1 MNARCPADCIIILA
15 MIRHYFFTSLWTCSV
30 ASWPSCMFW
39 SYEYFAIFLS
49 SLAWLHESR
58 KCSALLKGGILQF
71 NPIAGSFWFQMVYQN
86 LVVICYLLVLYVL
99 ISIPPFY
106 NGFIFIFSSFYEQ
119 IISKKQNLFLI
130 YADTMLMLSFTIFI
144 TICSEN

>member
-49 SLAWLHESR
+49 SLAWLHESW

-71 NPIAGSFWFQMVYQN
+71 NPIAGSFWFQMVLSESARN
-86 LVVICYLLVLYVL
+86 LLFTSSIRTYLH
-99 ISIPPFY
+99 SPFLKRIY
-106 NGFIFIFSSFYEQ
+106 FNFFFILRTNNI
-119 IISKKQNLFLI
+119 KKAKPFLI